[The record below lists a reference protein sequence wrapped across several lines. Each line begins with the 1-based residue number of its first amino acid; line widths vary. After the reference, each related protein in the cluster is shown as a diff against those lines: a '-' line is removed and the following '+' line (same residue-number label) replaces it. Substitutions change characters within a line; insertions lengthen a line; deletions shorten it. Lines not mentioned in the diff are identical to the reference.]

1 MTFTSPWQSSLFV
14 RGIAAVRWI
23 LRPFPGVEDRFIAAV
38 TAGQNRRVIR
48 HLRRQP
54 PRKLLLILPR
64 CVKKPHCPADVK
76 TSLSQCVDCRDCPL
90 GDVARLCQRYDI
102 EALVAFRSHIA
113 FEMARTVQ
121 PDVIIAT
128 ACHDRLIKAMR
139 SVPEIPALLTP
150 LPGMEKMCVGALV
163 DLVWLEDQLR
173 LVTDQKTPPEAGQM
187 NDPAP
192 ASPAMG
198 AGNS

>member
-1 MTFTSPWQSSLFV
+1 MTFSSPWQSSLFV
-14 RGIAAVRWI
+14 RSVAVVRWI
-23 LRPFPGVEDRFIAAV
+23 LRPFPGLEDRFIGAV

-76 TSLSQCVDCRDCPL
+76 NSLSQCVECQDCPL

-113 FEMARTVQ
+113 FDMARTVQ

-128 ACHDRLIKAMR
+128 ACHDRLIKALR
-139 SVPEIPALLTP
+139 SVPEIPALLAP
-150 LPGMEKMCVGALV
+150 LSEMEKMCVGAMV
-163 DLVWLEDQLR
+163 DLVWLEDQLC
-173 LVTDQKTPPEAGQM
+173 LVTGRKERPLSDKM

-192 ASPAMG
+192 VSPAMG
-198 AGNS
+198 TGN